1 MADKESNPAT
11 VETLFNRKAFNHV
24 QAQDGHTA
32 CERSLTAPQS
42 TRFFQALR

>member
-24 QAQDGHTA
+24 QILSD
-32 CERSLTAPQS
+32 SPFPLS
-42 TRFFQALR
+42 VKK